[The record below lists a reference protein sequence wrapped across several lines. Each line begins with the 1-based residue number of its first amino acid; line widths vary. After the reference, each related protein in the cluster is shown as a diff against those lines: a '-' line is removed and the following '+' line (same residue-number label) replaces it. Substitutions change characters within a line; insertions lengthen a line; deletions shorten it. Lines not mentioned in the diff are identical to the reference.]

1 MADSEFITRADVER
15 VRAEVQGIAGDYDA
29 VESPDLVT
37 HLYAG
42 MYRVADSVLDHLLHP
57 EINDQNLLMV
67 LGRVTCW
74 SAPSRG

>member
-57 EINDQNLLMV
+57 DSGMWFGPTDIQKVWRD
-67 LGRVTCW
+67 
-74 SAPSRG
+74 SH